1 MPIENDFLEQD
12 RPGRSSSQKTVASNF
27 KQDGVPESAAG
38 LGSGVIFSNES
49 PASSSSSFDSEDTGD
64 FQPKDAFVLFNE
76 AERGVQEIVRELEAY
91 RITLYFYRRDVTFGE
106 NWLNR
111 ESAEL
116 KNCRCV
122 LLFLGQAGW
131 GQTHRQWALQAADQG
146 KLIIPVLLAKP
157 TDTADLTVGG
167 LFSELRYFEL
177 FNPSVTAIRKLAS
190 EIRQRIGADDDISTT
205 VAVGNGFRPI
215 REASPD
221 GKLLNAEIYA
231 DVVADVVKAAGDDE
245 TFCMAI
251 LGPWG
256 RGKTFLMRLVSEKLK
271 GKKKP
276 DNAQASNFVTVNFS
290 AWKCR
295 TTHEAWS
302 FLYESIYSE
311 AAKCGWVVPVRTTML
326 RHGLWPAVA
335 ILLTLT
341 ASLLTFSQK
350 VWLGQLLIS
359 LIGLLGVVYL
369 AVSMTAVW
377 RAGKNLK
384 SRYWDLPR
392 HQERLGLQFA
402 IGEDLTS
409 LLTGWMPASDSWGTA
424 WHAAFLRHPIS
435 TFGYAAAVGLLSF
448 TAAATVGEKF
458 LENLTLG
465 PVVLAL
471 FTAITAAALL
481 PLLAFVRGV
490 VPNRKVLLVVDD
502 LDRCHPDQMLEMIEC
517 LQLFLD
523 DTEIRK
529 RLKIIMLIEEDIL
542 RNAIRLKYRTLVSGV
557 DQNAV
562 RENQLITDN
571 FEKLFLVWLRLEA
584 LTEEELRSVFKNVCQ
599 SLNAPVELKKEPSS
613 GQAGFPEPPKPPK
626 PSGSSGSA
634 GADHD
639 HPETLKGPPIADPVI
654 TPVAPDPAETPASIS
669 ASEQEVIVNSIN
681 RIRLRAGRTSWGP
694 RSVRSFVFRYTLA
707 RHLLIRMGIPF
718 EPWELIDALLAAES
732 REDIVADAGK
742 TGVLQQIA
750 RQVS

>member
-1 MPIENDFLEQD
+1 MSDENKFFEPD
-12 RPGRSSSQKTVASNF
+12 RPGRPSSQKNVASNF
-27 KQDGVPESAAG
+27 KRDGFPESAAG
-38 LGSGVIFSNES
+38 LASGVIFSNES
-49 PASSSSSFDSEDTGD
+49 PASSSSSSSDSEDTGD
-64 FQPKDAFVLFNE
+64 FQPKDAFVLFNQ

-91 RITLYFYRRDVTFGE
+91 RITLYFYGRDVTFGE

-131 GQTHRQWALQAADQG
+131 GPTHRELALQAADQG

-157 TDTADLTVGG
+157 TDAADLNVGG

-190 EIRQRIGADDDISTT
+190 EIRQRIGAADDISTT
-205 VAVGNGFRPI
+205 VTVGNGFHPI

-231 DVVADVVKAAGDDE
+231 DVVADVVRAAGDDE

-271 GKKKP
+271 GKKRP

-341 ASLLTFSQK
+341 ASLSTLSQK
-350 VWLGQLLIS
+350 VWLGHLLIS
-359 LIGLLGVVYL
+359 LVGLLGVVYL

-424 WHAAFLRHPIS
+424 WHEAFLRHPLS

-448 TAAATVGEKF
+448 TAAATVGEKT

-542 RNAIRLKYRTLVSGV
+542 RNAIGLKYRQLVSGV

-599 SLNAPVELKKEPSS
+599 SLNQPTELKKEPS
-613 GQAGFPEPPKPPK
+613 P
-626 PSGSSGSA
+626 
-634 GADHD
+634 
-639 HPETLKGPPIADPVI
+639 GPPVPPVPPVPPDDDRDDRDNS
-654 TPVAPDPAETPASIS
+654 TPGLGLNSVSEPVQSSAPATS
-669 ASEQEVIVNSIN
+669 AAMPVSEQEVILSSIN

-707 RHLLIRMGIPF
+707 RHLLIRMEIPF